1 MGWFWF
7 IPAFHLSQS
16 ESTTTLRLVRK
27 EVDFPLGPG
36 EWIVDV
42 EIGMEWVAESAPG
55 MPTGMG
61 AVGSRVGEGEAEA
74 EEKTPIREKERKV
87 EVAKQKSAESDF
99 V

>member
-7 IPAFHLSQS
+7 VPTFHLKQN
-16 ESTTTLRLVRK
+16 EPSTVMRLGRK

-42 EIGMEWVAESAPG
+42 EIGMEWVDDIADKHDPSQEDQSL
-55 MPTGMG
+55 
-61 AVGSRVGEGEAEA
+61 
-74 EEKTPIREKERKV
+74 KI
-87 EVAKQKSAESDF
+87 AKQKSAESDR